1 MYHLVP
7 WKKNYDKKFVVSQD
21 LFPTQYSYFKRI
33 HVDLK
38 NLPLKHELQE
48 KNSSYHP
55 NDHDEIRKYYS
66 QNGYC

>member
-1 MYHLVP
+1 MIR
-7 WKKNYDKKFVVSQD
+7 KSCVSQD
-21 LFPTQYSYFKRI
+21 LSPIQYSYFKRI

-55 NDHDEIRKYYS
+55 NDHDEIRKYYL